1 MKQRP
6 ISPVRKRRRKCLLP
20 LIVAVCLSCAVRA
33 QTKPPAAA
41 APAPVAATAA
51 DRQKAAH
58 ADADRLLALAQ
69 DLKTSVDKSR
79 KDELN
84 TRVIREAEEIEKLA
98 RSLRSRVQ

>member
-1 MKQRP
+1 MFHTFPK
-6 ISPVRKRRRKCLLP
+6 SELP
-20 LIVAVCLSCAVRA
+20 GRVFAAMIAVFAC
-33 QTKPPAAA
+33 A
-41 APAPVAATAA
+41 APAQSKPTAA
-51 DRQKAAH
+51 PAQSVGPSSADKQKAAH

-84 TRVIREAEEIEKLA
+84 VQVIRDADEIEKLA

>member
-1 MKQRP
+1 MP
-6 ISPVRKRRRKCLLP
+6 G
-20 LIVAVCLSCAVRA
+20 
-33 QTKPPAAA
+33 QTKIAA
-41 APAPVAATAA
+41 APAQPASPAAG

-69 DLKTSVDKSR
+69 SLKTSVDKSR

-84 TRVIREAEEIEKLA
+84 VQVIREAEEIEKLA